1 MPYSSI
7 CTITQAKK
15 FLDFGSIN
23 IQALLLSNH
32 CTLTHAHTHTH
43 THTHTHIVI
52 IMMCTNKCRKT
63 TSSTMVQS
71 LLVFARRVCYRMTL
85 PSAATRHCNAYSLVS
100 ADLTPRRTSAFI
112 KFSRKS
118 CPACPVRYLLC
129 SSKKHYHG

>member
-15 FLDFGSIN
+15 FLDFGSIK
-23 IQALLLSNH
+23 IQALLLSNN
-32 CTLTHAHTHTH
+32 CTLVHARTHTH
-43 THTHTHIVI
+43 AII
-52 IMMCTNKCRKT
+52 IMMCTNKCRKI

-71 LLVFARRVCYRMTL
+71 FLVFARRVCYRMTL
-85 PSAATRHCNAYSLVS
+85 PSATRHWNTYSLDS
-100 ADLTPRRTSAFI
+100 ADLTPRRTLAFI